1 MTTREREQNLCHNKQ
16 ENVLIIGVDSQIGI
30 ALKNYL
36 TTKKITVFGTTRKK
50 ENTNLNTYY
59 FDLEKPDF
67 EIFTKKFSSVVVCA
81 ATTNIAECE
90 KDPQKHQA
98 INVTNTIKTIEKLAQ
113 NNSFVIYLSS
123 NAVFDGEKAFYK
135 NNDKTCPTTLYGKFK
150 TEVEEYLTTK
160 LENNSCVLRLT
171 KVITKN
177 TPFIE
182 RWKSEASAGKSIRT
196 FTNRFLS
203 PVDIE
208 NVVDNI
214 QVLIEQK
221 RTGIYQYG
229 GSEEISYTEYAKR
242 YFQNDKSA
250 LELISAETENTK
262 NKITYNSLS
271 THLPTKEAQYND
283 LLEVERVTMGLMSGH
298 AYLGD
303 SKRLAFTLSR
313 YKFVSKMFSGFN
325 NVLEVGCA
333 DAFGTPIVS
342 NEVKHLVACDFDSLF
357 IDDAK
362 RNHPF
367 NKKINFQVHN
377 IVESPMNEKF
387 EGIFSLD
394 VLEHIDKKN
403 EDKFMRNICSS
414 LSKNGTCIIGMP
426 SLESQVYAS
435 DISKLGHVNCK
446 KGSELKLFLT
456 QYFERVFTFSM
467 NDEVVHTGFQ
477 PMSQYLL
484 ALCCFPIK

>member
-1 MTTREREQNLCHNKQ
+1 MNTREREQNLCHNKQ
-16 ENVLIIGVDSQIGI
+16 ESVLIIGVDGNIGS
-30 ALKNYL
+30 ALKNCL
-36 TTKKITVFGTTRKK
+36 TSKKIPVFGTTRKK
-50 ENTNLNTYY
+50 EHINQNTYY

-67 EIFTKKFSSVVVCA
+67 EIFTNKFTAVVICA
-81 ATTNIAECE
+81 STTNISTCE
-90 KDPQKHQA
+90 KEPQKHKA
-98 INVTNTIKTIEKLAQ
+98 INVTNTIKIIEKLVQ

-123 NAVFDGEKAFYK
+123 NAVFNGEKSFYK
-135 NNDKTCPTTLYGKFK
+135 NNDKTCPTTFYGKFN

-171 KVITKN
+171 KVISKN

-182 RWKSEASAGKSIRT
+182 RWKIAANAGKSIKT
-196 FTNRFLS
+196 FTNKFLS

-214 QVLIEQK
+214 RLLIEKK

-250 LELISAETENTK
+250 LKLISAETDDTE

-367 NKKINFQVHN
+367 RKKIDFQVHN

-426 SLESQVYAS
+426 SLESQAYAS

-446 KGSELKLFLT
+446 KSSELKLFLT